1 MQTEQLIIS
10 LIKDDLI
17 NSKLVNGL
25 NRLGLSA
32 GDYHLNLSETIFNLM
47 GINDVEDDDEL
58 LDYYIELTSI
68 AQSVDLSDIAGRNA
82 ILEKL
87 ARSIYSELLQRKFKS
102 IREV

>member
-25 NRLGLSA
+25 NQLGLSA
-32 GDYHLNLSETIFNLM
+32 GDYHLHLSETIFNLM
-47 GINDVEDDDEL
+47 GIDGAQDDDKL
-58 LDYYIELTSI
+58 LDYYIELTSV

-82 ILEKL
+82 TLDKL
-87 ARSIYSELLQRKFKS
+87 AHSIYVELLHRK
-102 IREV
+102 V

>member
-25 NRLGLSA
+25 SQLGLSA

-47 GINDVEDDDEL
+47 GIDGATDNDKL
-58 LDYYIELTSI
+58 LDYYINLTSASQGI
-68 AQSVDLSDIAGRNA
+68 DLSNIAGRGTA
-82 ILEKL
+82 LEDL
-87 ARSIYSELLQRKFKS
+87 AQSIYRELCQWK
-102 IREV
+102 V